1 MAIREQSFHQRLVGH
16 RLDLPAIAR
25 RAEASRLLQVDQP
38 VGLPGL
44 GQTLRGAAHLFKLV
58 AAVGDQQQW
67 IGAAALLDQ
76 DRAVAGQALGLD
88 GVEHHRPVAL
98 GDHQA
103 GQLPP
108 AAVDRR

>member
-44 GQTLRGAAHLFKLV
+44 GQTLRGAAHLFELV

-76 DRAVAGQALGLD
+76 DRAVAVRRSAWTASNTIGRSRLGITRQASCPRL
-88 GVEHHRPVAL
+88 R
-98 GDHQA
+98 
-103 GQLPP
+103 
-108 AAVDRR
+108 